1 MPTLASCL
9 TFKIYVHY
17 RYAFYF
23 SKVVLCITE
32 LLQSSNDLQWENI
45 CLHARNYIFTILSNL
60 ASVIFSYNIK
70 IAFPKSGELTH

>member
-17 RYAFYF
+17 RYALYF
-23 SKVVLCITE
+23 SKVVLFITE

-60 ASVIFSYNIK
+60 AKIQTFRSIYRQCISIK
-70 IAFPKSGELTH
+70 NPLL